1 MTGTPADFALQWEKM
16 DNPGKL
22 LSSVMDRLLALG
34 QIIPPDLAV
43 PLSEV
48 RSSLSRLRTD
58 RSGESLQ
65 KLRQAEAS
73 FFTELERHIAIE
85 RFLIETEKRV
95 LPPATRYF
103 ITLQVLKQQE
113 AQGASPASGINA
125 LLNAGIS
132 GGGNP

>member
-65 KLRQAEAS
+65 KLRQAEVS

>member
-73 FFTELERHIAIE
+73 FFTDAI
-85 RFLIETEKRV
+85 
-95 LPPATRYF
+95 
-103 ITLQVLKQQE
+103 
-113 AQGASPASGINA
+113 SPSNV
-125 LLNAGIS
+125 S
-132 GGGNP
+132 